1 MPNPEWHYC
10 NACNFKWRHGHHGG
24 HDCVKRLVEQKRNL
38 INAID
43 KIHDDVLDLHL
54 SGDVGQAVADI
65 ETALGQL
72 LIDESNNEQSS

>member
-1 MPNPEWHYC
+1 M
-10 NACNFKWRHGHHGG
+10 
-24 HDCVKRLVEQKRNL
+24 KRLVEQKRNL

-65 ETALGQL
+65 EAALGQL
-72 LIDESNNEQSS
+72 LIDENSDEQSS